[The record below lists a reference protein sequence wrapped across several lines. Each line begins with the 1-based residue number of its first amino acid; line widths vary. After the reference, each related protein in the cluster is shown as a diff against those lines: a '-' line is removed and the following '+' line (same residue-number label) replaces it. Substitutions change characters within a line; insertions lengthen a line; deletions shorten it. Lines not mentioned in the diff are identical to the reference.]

1 MINEFFQFVKSQFQQ
16 GKNGLMQ
23 IILLNVLSFL
33 SLLVLKTGLV
43 LVGEKAAYLALL
55 QSLMLPSSWKLYL
68 QQPWTLMTYGWVHT
82 SFFATL
88 WGLAILYTLGQVV
101 VNLIGN
107 RHFIIIYLLGGLAGG
122 SSFLLL
128 YHFSPHLQNTS
139 TLLLGFSGSLYAVI
153 VAAATLAPQLSFSFL
168 LLGPIRLKYIV
179 GFLLLLS
186 FVNLS
191 GAEPAESIVQLG
203 GALLGYLYI
212 KQLYGYSRLRQY
224 WHRLWGAR
232 RKMKVSYRQP
242 HTTSKD
248 QSKATVDQA
257 HLDDILDKVAESGY
271 TSLSEAEKQQ
281 LFEAGK

>member
-1 MINEFFQFVKSQFQQ
+1 
-16 GKNGLMQ
+16 MQ
-23 IILLNVLSFL
+23 VILLNVLSFL

-88 WGLAILYTLGQVV
+88 WGLAILYTLGQIV

-107 RHFIIIYLLGGLAGG
+107 RHFIVIYLLGGLAGG
-122 SSFLLL
+122 GGLLL
-128 YHFSPHLQNTS
+128 LHHFSPHLQNTS
-139 TLLLGFSGSLYAVI
+139 TLLLGFPGSLYAII

-191 GAEPAESIVQLG
+191 GAEPAEGVVQLG
-203 GALLGYLYI
+203 GALLGYFYV
-212 KQLYGYSRLRQY
+212 KQLYGYSRLRHY
-224 WHRLWGAR
+224 WRRLWGAR

-242 HTTSKD
+242 HATRKD

-257 HLDDILDKVAESGY
+257 HLDHILDKVAESGY
-271 TSLSEAEKQQ
+271 TSLSEVEKQQ